1 MSQEINQDFLRERV
15 NRVIASGLL
24 ARAIS
29 VRTGVTPDILSRFK
43 NGLINLR
50 EKDACNLKNYLDK
63 VSLPD

>member
-1 MSQEINQDFLRERV
+1 MSQEINQDLLRERV

-43 NGLINLR
+43 NGLVNLR
-50 EKDACNLKNYLDK
+50 EKDAYNLKNYLDK